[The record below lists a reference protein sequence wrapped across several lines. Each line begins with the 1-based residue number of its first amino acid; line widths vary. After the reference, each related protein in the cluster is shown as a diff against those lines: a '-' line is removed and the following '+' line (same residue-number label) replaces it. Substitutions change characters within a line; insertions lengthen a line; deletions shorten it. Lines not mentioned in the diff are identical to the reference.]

1 MNYEGVKEIAQEL
14 SDTANGVRFSE
25 AALCLA
31 RDLPWTTGN
40 DRDMLTRYLWGNEQP
55 EDKARLQAFA
65 SMTHDKGEF
74 V

>member
-1 MNYEGVKEIAQEL
+1 MSEAEIADKLIE
-14 SDTANGVRFSE
+14 TANGVRFSE

-55 EDKARLQAFA
+55 EDKAKLQAFA
-65 SMTHDKGEF
+65 LLTIDKGE
-74 V
+74 VL